1 MNSLEFIKQHVA
13 EWPDNLYTSVF
24 LSNNGVTHFNSGE
37 DFAFSKP
44 LDLSEHFA
52 PSYYDGKVW
61 TREEFEAFG
70 CGTVDWSKAPDW
82 ATCYGIGVGLT
93 SRHVWYND
101 KQYTYADDNYGETFL
116 FGEGDNRTLDDIT
129 HHASRPE
136 PSSDTPVDDVDST
149 ITERGNRYGKFKDG
163 ADIMQGLKEVMRATP
178 NWSNLSPSQREAL
191 EMIQHKIGRVLNGDP
206 NYDDNWRDIAGY
218 STLILEEVNGN
229 AR

>member
-1 MNSLEFIKQHVA
+1 MNSLEFIKQHVTK
-13 EWPDNLYTSVF
+13 WPVTVHALDLVKLHNDGTVLFRNYTSLLQCHNV
-24 LSNNGVTHFNSGE
+24 
-37 DFAFSKP
+37 
-44 LDLSEHFA
+44 DLSEHFA

-70 CGTVDWSKAPDW
+70 CGT
-82 ATCYGIGVGLT
+82 
-93 SRHVWYND
+93 
-101 KQYTYADDNYGETFL
+101 
-116 FGEGDNRTLDDIT
+116 
-129 HHASRPE
+129 
-136 PSSDTPVDDVDST
+136 PSDDVDST
-149 ITERGNRYGKFKDG
+149 IAERGNRYGKFKDG
-163 ADIMQGLKEVMRATP
+163 ANIMQELKEVMRATP